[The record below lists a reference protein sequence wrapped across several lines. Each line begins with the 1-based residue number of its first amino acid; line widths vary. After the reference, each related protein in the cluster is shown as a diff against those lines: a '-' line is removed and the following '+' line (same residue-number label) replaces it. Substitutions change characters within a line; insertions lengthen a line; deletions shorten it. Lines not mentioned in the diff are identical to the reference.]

1 MGFNEF
7 MEKGRTDKAFAAKF
21 QGLTSVDD
29 IVALAKNEGY
39 NISVSDFNEQMSD
52 DELDN
57 VAGGAN
63 LNNDWAKGNG
73 SKEKNRAIVAAGP
86 NWVAVNP
93 IAVAVAG

>member
-7 MEKGRTDKAFAAKF
+7 MERGRTDKAFAAKF
-21 QGLTSVDD
+21 KGLTSVED

-39 NISVSDFNEQMSD
+39 NISVSDFNEQMTD

-63 LNNDWAKGNG
+63 INSDGAKDNG
-73 SKEKNRAIVAAGP
+73 PKEKNKIIVAAGP
-86 NWVAVNP
+86 NWIAVNP
-93 IAVAVAG
+93 IAVAVAS

>member
-7 MEKGRTDKAFAAKF
+7 MERGRTDKAFAAKF
-21 QGLTSVDD
+21 QGLTSVED

-63 LNNDWAKGNG
+63 LNNDLAKDNG
-73 SKEKNRAIVAAGP
+73 HKERNREILAGGP
-86 NWVAVNP
+86 SWLVLNP
-93 IAVAVAG
+93 FAVAVAG